1 MYKFCSKCGG
11 VTLGNKCLEEKCWV
25 CGNIMMPVPT
35 KYIQENEILTNKELA
50 NKTVMLIEELVKPS
64 PEFDQYLFNHRE
76 EILAKKNTAFDMALA
91 HGKSILEEKSRV
103 PRCPSCGSTNVS
115 KISVINRAVSFKLVG
130 FASSKIG
137 KTHKCNNCG
146 ATW

>member
-25 CGNIMMPVPT
+25 CGSILIPVPA

-50 NKTVMLIEELVKPS
+50 NKTVTLIEELVKTS
-64 PEFDQYLFNHRE
+64 PEFDQYLFDHRE
-76 EILAKKNTAFDMALA
+76 EILEKKNTAFDMAMA
-91 HGKSILEEKSRV
+91 HGKVILEEQSRT
-103 PRCPSCGSTNVS
+103 PKCPSCGSNNIS
-115 KISVINRAVSFKLVG
+115 KIGVVGRAVSTHLLG
-130 FASSKIG
+130 LASSKIG

-146 ATW
+146 NMW